1 MNTEQVFRQD
11 AVVHATGR
19 SPYRE
24 TVGPSLSDSE
34 EEIVSQASNHGPG
47 RRINEYRE
55 AQSPSPP
62 PPPYSERDPQRRPLS
77 PSSFELY
84 PGEGGLPMYVP
95 TSSGGRDRLV
105 VDRRGVLVSWPFS
118 DSEDTS
124 GDGDEGSDMIY
135 LGSGRILP
143 RSERDARHTVEYSSE
158 GPSDDTDGEVSQ
170 NHRRPMPQAGSR
182 TPRHW
187 SSEDESGL
195 SERESPRVGSARSR
209 YRGRQSLVG
218 RGGRLRYRT
227 GERRRH
233 EDPQPRRRSG
243 HH

>member
-24 TVGPSLSDSE
+24 TVGPSCSDSE
-34 EEIVSQASNHGPG
+34 EEIVSQASNHEPD
-47 RRINEYRE
+47 RRINEYLE

-62 PPPYSERDPQRRPLS
+62 PPPYSERDSR
-77 PSSFELY
+77 FNLY
-84 PGEGGLPMYVP
+84 PREGGLPEYVP

-105 VDRRGVLVSWPFS
+105 LDEERGELVSWPLP
-118 DSEDTS
+118 DGENTS
-124 GDGDEGSDMIY
+124 GDSDEDPDMIY
-135 LGSGRILP
+135 LESGRILP
-143 RSERDARHTVEYSSE
+143 RSEWEARHTVEYSSE